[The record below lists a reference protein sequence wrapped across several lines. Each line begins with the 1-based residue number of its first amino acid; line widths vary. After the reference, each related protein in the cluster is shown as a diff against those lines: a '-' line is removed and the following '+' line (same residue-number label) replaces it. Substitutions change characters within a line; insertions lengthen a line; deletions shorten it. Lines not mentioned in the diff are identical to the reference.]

1 MNIQSGKFRTLSEAE
16 QNAGRTLSIQR
27 VFALMALFNGM
38 VLVALMVSSLLLMD
52 ASKGLDRTNAIR
64 YRSYLLVDEL
74 RQSSDDLT
82 RFARTYVV
90 TGEPKWEGLYWDALA
105 IRNGTQPRP
114 ERYEA
119 IYWDIAAVD
128 SAFRADAP
136 TTAVPLAKRMEQLGF
151 TAGELG
157 KLKESEA
164 NSNELAS
171 IEKAAMNAIKGVF
184 MDPLGEFS
192 VQGKPDPQLARRL
205 MHDGAYH
212 LAKAKIMRPLSAA
225 YDLLDARTDRLVKAA
240 IRLQDQFLDLTILLI
255 ILLGLSATASYQIMA
270 RRIVRPLTLLAEES
284 EQILDDRPGQEL
296 SVYSRDEVGLLA
308 EAFNAVLRRMRSALK
323 EADSAN
329 RQMRAAHKQID
340 DSINYAGL
348 LQRTILPERQ
358 LMQAFAADHFVLWQP
373 RDQVGGDFYVF
384 HSDDQGRYLIGI
396 ADCAGHGVPG
406 AMMTML
412 ARAGVDRAIQQVG
425 IASPAA
431 VLTKTDEVMR
441 AMLADA
447 HLSRAIATSTDA
459 GLVYVD
465 REAGLLRFAGAKIAL
480 YWSDGESVEEVKGE
494 RRALADRKPGRYQD
508 HEMPL
513 LKGRTYYL
521 TTDGFLDQAGGEH
534 GFGFGDS
541 RFAAMLRDHAGHAL
555 PEQGAAF
562 SGILAQYQGGLAQR
576 DDITILSFRFN

>member
-1 MNIQSGKFRTLSEAE
+1 M
-16 QNAGRTLSIQR
+16 SIKR

-38 VLVALMVSSLLLMD
+38 VLAALIVSSLLLMD
-52 ASKGLDRTNAIR
+52 ASKDLDRANAIR
-64 YRSYLLVDEL
+64 YRSYLLVNEL
-74 RQSSDDLT
+74 RQGSDDLT

-90 TGEPKWEGLYWDALA
+90 TGDPKWEKLYWDALA
-105 IRNGTQPRP
+105 IRNGTRPRP
-114 ERYEA
+114 DRYEA

-128 SAFRADAP
+128 PAFRVDAP
-136 TTAVPLAKRMEQLGF
+136 ATSASPAKRMEPLGF
-151 TAGELG
+151 TAEELG
-157 KLKESEA
+157 RLKEAEA
-164 NSNELAS
+164 NSNELAN
-171 IEKAAMNAIKGVF
+171 IEKTAMNAAKGVF
-184 MDPLGEFS
+184 MDP
-192 VQGKPDPQLARRL
+192 QGGFTIHGRPDLPLASRL
-205 MHDGAYH
+205 MHDEAYH
-212 LAKAKIMRPLSAA
+212 QAKARIMRPISAA
-225 YDLLDARTDRLVKAA
+225 YDLLDARTDRQVKAA

-284 EQILDDRPGQEL
+284 AQIAHNQPGQEL
-296 SVYSRDEVGLLA
+296 SVYSHDEVGRLA
-308 EAFNAVLRRMRSALK
+308 EAFNAVLRRMRAALK
-323 EADSAN
+323 EADAAN
-329 RQMRAAHKQID
+329 RQIKAAHKQID

-358 LMQAFAADHFVLWQP
+358 LMQAFADDHFVLWQP

-384 HSDDQGRYLIGI
+384 HGDDAGRYLIGI

-412 ARAGVDRAIQQVG
+412 ARAAVDRAIQQAG
-425 IASPAA
+425 LESPAA
-431 VLTKTDEVMR
+431 VLAKTDEAMR

-465 REAGLLRFAGAKIAL
+465 REAGVLRFAGAKISL
-480 YWSDGESVEEVKGE
+480 YWSDGESVGEIKGE
-494 RRALADRKPGRYQD
+494 RRALADRKPGVYRD

-513 LKGRTYYL
+513 LKGRAYYL

-534 GFGFGDS
+534 GFGFGNG
-541 RFAAMLRDHAGHAL
+541 RFAAMLRDHAGHGL

-562 SGILAQYQGGLAQR
+562 SKILAEYRGDLAQR